1 MKNNRFAL
9 ITGAFLFFSL
19 CASAAGEGRPISLAE
34 AIRLGILNS
43 SKLQI
48 DSARVLQAEAQYE
61 EARER
66 ALPEAAISAQQL
78 FLNQPT
84 VDLKIPIRKESTG
97 QETGNSPAAVEVSRA
112 FIANASVSLPLYAGG
127 KIRYGRESARLLRE
141 AARLSASNDRAAVAY
156 TVAQAYNNVYKSAAA
171 IAVIEENL
179 RAARQRDSTFAR
191 LENNGVIPRND
202 RLKASLQTSNT
213 ELQLMEAQSNYA
225 IAKSTLALLTG
236 FPENTD
242 LQTEK
247 GYTDIRIPDGSYE
260 AYLQQA
266 MVARGDLKAIGYQKE
281 AAAIGIKA
289 AKAGYLPTLAAT
301 GGYAYID
308 VPNLL
313 NVSNAL
319 NGGLALKYS
328 ISSLWKTKSAIHLAQ
343 AQQLQ
348 VEANDRNLSDAIRLQ
363 VNSDY
368 QAQQLAQRKIAVYKN
383 AEQQAAENARIVKNK
398 YDNGL
403 ATVTDLLEADAAL
416 LSTRLNVSYAQA
428 DAALAYYRLLQ
439 TVGQIPDEDATH

>member
-1 MKNNRFAL
+1 MP
-9 ITGAFLFFSL
+9 AF
-19 CASAAGEGRPISLAE
+19 AAGEGRPISLPE
-34 AIRLGILNS
+34 AIRLGIQNS
-43 SKLQI
+43 SKLQT
-48 DSARVLQAEAQYE
+48 DSARILQAEAQYE
-61 EARER
+61 EARDR
-66 ALPEAAISAQQL
+66 ALPDAAISGQQL

-84 VDLKIPIRKESTG
+84 VDLKIPIPKQGQSG
-97 QETGNSPAAVEVSRA
+97 QETSKPAAVEVSRA
-112 FIANASVSLPLYAGG
+112 FIANASASLPLYAGG
-127 KIRYGRESARLLRE
+127 KIRYGRESARLLRD
-141 AARLSASNDRAAVAY
+141 AARLAAGNDRAAVAY
-156 TVAQAYNNVYKSAAA
+156 TVAQAYNNVYKASQA

-179 RAARQRDSTFAR
+179 RAARQRDSTFMR

-202 RLKASLQTSNT
+202 RLKAALQTSNT
-213 ELQLMEAQSNYA
+213 ELQLLEAQSNYA
-225 IAKSTLALLTG
+225 IAQSTLALLLG

-242 LQTEK
+242 FQVDRA
-247 GYTDIRIPDGSYE
+247 YADIRIPDGSYE

-266 MVARGDLKAIGYQKE
+266 LSSRQDLKALGYQKQ
-281 AAAIGIKA
+281 AADIGIKA

-313 NVSNAL
+313 TVTNAL
-319 NGGLALKYS
+319 NGGLALQYS

-348 VEANDRNLSDAIRLQ
+348 AEANTRNLSDAIRLQ
-363 VNSDY
+363 INSDY
-368 QAQQLAQRKIAVYKN
+368 QAQQLARRKIAVYEK
-383 AEQQAAENARIVKNK
+383 AEQQAEENARIVKNK

-439 TVGQIPDEDATH
+439 TTGIVPTETTTP